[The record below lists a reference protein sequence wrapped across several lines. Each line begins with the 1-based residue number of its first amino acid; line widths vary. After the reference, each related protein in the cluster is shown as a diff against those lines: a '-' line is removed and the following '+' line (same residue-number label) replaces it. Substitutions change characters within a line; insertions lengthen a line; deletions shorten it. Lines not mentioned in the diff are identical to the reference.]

1 MRRRPRRGPT
11 VVTPNFALSPRE
23 TEIIALIAEGYLTKE
38 IAVRLQ
44 ISEGTVKSHRKKIHE
59 KLGVIS
65 KSQAISRAREL
76 LII

>member
-1 MRRRPRRGPT
+1 
-11 VVTPNFALSPRE
+11 VITPNFALSPRE